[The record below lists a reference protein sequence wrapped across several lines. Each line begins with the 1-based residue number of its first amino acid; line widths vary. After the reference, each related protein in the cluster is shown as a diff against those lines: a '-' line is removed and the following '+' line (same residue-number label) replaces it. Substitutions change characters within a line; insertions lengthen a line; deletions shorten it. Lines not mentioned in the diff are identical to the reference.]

1 MERRKSQNTK
11 PGAAQAKAATKT
23 EAAQGEE
30 QRREE
35 KNNKQNGN
43 ELDAALLPDVAE
55 VFKAVGDFG
64 DGSAGNKGRGE
75 EDDDD
80 FEELFSKFA
89 SIKDRASGMS
99 DNERKAYAEKVAT
112 SFWMALGG
120 EDDEVGGLDSD
131 TEWRWKFSS
140 AHLTRSRDGLST
152 NCVLCC
158 ALWFCWNIFPMYF
171 VRHFVC
177 VTDYELSMV

>member
-1 MERRKSQNTK
+1 MFLALEIIDFSEDDEEDDSGIFSSTGAQRVIEALHTTPWPNMERRKSQNTK
-11 PGAAQAKAATKT
+11 PGAAQTKAATKT
-23 EAAQGEE
+23 DSAQGEE

-64 DGSAGNKGRGE
+64 DGSAGNKERGE

-131 TEWRWKFSS
+131 TE
-140 AHLTRSRDGLST
+140 
-152 NCVLCC
+152 
-158 ALWFCWNIFPMYF
+158 
-171 VRHFVC
+171 
-177 VTDYELSMV
+177 